1 MKKIVLLLSSVFLFC
16 LPGFLFSA
24 EISERQ
30 DLAIFGLTYYS
41 YDIPDSVLGYVDSS
55 ISHVFINLKRFNV
68 LGYGN
73 YRIESRDIDDFIKR
87 IRETQAAKAKEAGTY
102 DEKFGTVVISGEDF
116 DRIVGSFIVVL
127 PSLSNYSVGI
137 EQTEVKSGFITRVVD
152 SYMVDIVVDM
162 TFVNVREGTQ
172 EESVRITGRGG
183 GVNLDRANKQAVD
196 SAISMLSY
204 RIRQID
210 AFKIKSGVIR
220 TRGDTLYFELGKN
233 IGVKPGDEYEVMTKQ
248 EIGKTGRIV
257 ELPTG
262 FVRVKKVYPD
272 VTEAKVVFQKE
283 KITEGD
289 QLVEVAAL
297 GVQASIHAGVMKV
310 DIPDM
315 NYDILLVSDEL
326 LPAFTDTYYISLDQR
341 KKDHAIVVGFRVSK
355 NLGYRYKGIFD
366 GTALLNFP
374 LFAGIGE
381 LGASASFNKR
391 RLSFELGA
399 QAGFVYMTTFQM
411 NLYRNGLDN
420 DFSIE
425 GTNFSFD
432 NDPVLS
438 IYGISGGLKG
448 SAGLKFLINPK
459 AAIRAG
465 VNYRLYIP
473 INDWKIKIKETSGS
487 KESVTIDSNSRHI
500 HETPDSE
507 GMKQVKLSGYE
518 LNLSFILRF

>member
-24 EISERQ
+24 EISERK

-116 DRIVGSFIVVL
+116 DRIVGSFLVVL

-152 SYMVDIVVDM
+152 SYVVDIVVDM

-283 KITEGD
+283 K
-289 QLVEVAAL
+289 
-297 GVQASIHAGVMKV
+297 
-310 DIPDM
+310 
-315 NYDILLVSDEL
+315 
-326 LPAFTDTYYISLDQR
+326 
-341 KKDHAIVVGFRVSK
+341 
-355 NLGYRYKGIFD
+355 
-366 GTALLNFP
+366 
-374 LFAGIGE
+374 
-381 LGASASFNKR
+381 
-391 RLSFELGA
+391 
-399 QAGFVYMTTFQM
+399 
-411 NLYRNGLDN
+411 
-420 DFSIE
+420 
-425 GTNFSFD
+425 
-432 NDPVLS
+432 
-438 IYGISGGLKG
+438 
-448 SAGLKFLINPK
+448 
-459 AAIRAG
+459 
-465 VNYRLYIP
+465 
-473 INDWKIKIKETSGS
+473 
-487 KESVTIDSNSRHI
+487 
-500 HETPDSE
+500 
-507 GMKQVKLSGYE
+507 
-518 LNLSFILRF
+518 

>member
-16 LPGFLFSA
+16 LPGLLFSA

-41 YDIPDSVLGYVDSS
+41 YDIPDDVLGYVDSS

-116 DRIVGSFIVVL
+116 DRIVGSFLVVL
-127 PSLSNYSVGI
+127 PSLSNYSAGI
-137 EQTEVKSGFITRVVD
+137 EQTEVKSGLTTYVVD
-152 SYMVDIVVDM
+152 SYVVDIVVDM

-183 GVNLDRANKQAVD
+183 DVNLDRANKKAVD

-220 TRGDTLYFELGKN
+220 ARGDTIFFELGKN

-262 FVRVKKVYPD
+262 LVRVKKVYPD
-272 VTEAKVVFQKE
+272 TTEAKVVFQKE

-289 QLVEVAAL
+289 QLIEVATIGAQL
-297 GVQASIHAGVMKV
+297 SIHAGVMKV

-315 NYDILLVSDEL
+315 DYNIILGDDLDA
-326 LPAFTDTYYISLDQR
+326 PPFTSQYYISLEQSQ
-341 KKDHAIVVGFRVSK
+341 KDYAPVAGFRISK
-355 NLGYRYKGIFD
+355 NLGYRYKVIFD
-366 GTALLNFP
+366 GTAVLNFP
-374 LFAGIGE
+374 LFSGIGE
-381 LGASASFNKR
+381 IGAS
-391 RLSFELGA
+391 
-399 QAGFVYMTTFQM
+399 FV
-411 NLYRNGLDN
+411 L
-420 DFSIE
+420 
-425 GTNFSFD
+425 
-432 NDPVLS
+432 
-438 IYGISGGLKG
+438 
-448 SAGLKFLINPK
+448 
-459 AAIRAG
+459 
-465 VNYRLYIP
+465 
-473 INDWKIKIKETSGS
+473 
-487 KESVTIDSNSRHI
+487 
-500 HETPDSE
+500 
-507 GMKQVKLSGYE
+507 
-518 LNLSFILRF
+518 